1 MCVYDILVVL
11 TTLHFCVII
20 PRASAAFY
28 YAQRATGKN
37 TKTNYTEIQKKN
49 VCMRTAQRKPVLK
62 LTYCTPYAAVAVFF
76 FFKKERK

>member
-37 TKTNYTEIQKKN
+37 TKTNYTEIQKKKMC
-49 VCMRTAQRKPVLK
+49 V
-62 LTYCTPYAAVAVFF
+62 
-76 FFKKERK
+76 

>member
-28 YAQRATGKN
+28 YAQRARGKN
-37 TKTNYTEIQKKN
+37 TKTNYTEIKKKCVYEN
-49 VCMRTAQRKPVLK
+49 GT
-62 LTYCTPYAAVAVFF
+62 
-76 FFKKERK
+76 KKTCAEINLLYSIRCRCSIFLL